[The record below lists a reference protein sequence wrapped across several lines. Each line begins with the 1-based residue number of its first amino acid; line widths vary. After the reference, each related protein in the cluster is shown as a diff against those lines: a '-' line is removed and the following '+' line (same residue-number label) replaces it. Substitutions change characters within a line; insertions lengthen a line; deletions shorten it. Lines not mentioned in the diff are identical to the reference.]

1 MPNNSTG
8 STELLPSA
16 LALAALF
23 LALALFPVA
32 GEALRYQREAIAG
45 GAVWRFY
52 SGHFVHLNLAHALL
66 NSVGTLLMAVIFCRE
81 ISRRQWWLVVLSA
94 PLAISLGLW
103 LRNSPMYSYA
113 GFSGVLH
120 ALLYFG
126 VLRMLK
132 AAPWLAGMV
141 LLLLAGRQIWEQTSA
156 YDPDYLRGLIGGRVM
171 PDAHLFGGL
180 AGLALGACSL
190 WRDRLHK
197 PTATGYSRKNSP
209 DA

>member
-1 MPNNSTG
+1 MPNSRST
-8 STELLPSA
+8 SALLPSA
-16 LALAALF
+16 LALVTMFLV
-23 LALALFPVA
+23 LALLPGA
-32 GEALRYQREAIAG
+32 GEALRYQRQAIG
-45 GAVWRFY
+45 GGELWRLF

-66 NSVGTLLMAVIFCRE
+66 NGAGTLMLGVIFYRE
-81 ISRRQWWLVVLSA
+81 ISLRQWWMVVLSA

-103 LRNSPMYSYA
+103 LRDSPMFSYA

-126 VLRMLK
+126 VLRMVRS
-132 AAPWLAGMV
+132 APWLAGVV
-141 LLLLAGRQIWEQTSA
+141 LVLLAGRQIWEQTAA

-171 PDAHLFGGL
+171 PDAHLFGAL
-180 AGLALGACSL
+180 AGGVLGAWSL

-197 PTATGYSRKNSP
+197 APGTGYSPETGP